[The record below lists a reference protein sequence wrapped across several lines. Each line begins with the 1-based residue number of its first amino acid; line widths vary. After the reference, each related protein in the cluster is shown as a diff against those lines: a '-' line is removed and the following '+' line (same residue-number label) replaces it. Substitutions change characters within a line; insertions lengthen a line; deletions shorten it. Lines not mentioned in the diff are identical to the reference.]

1 MNMSNEVTP
10 HEPEPLDDDGF
21 GGSLAGGRLIKGS
34 LLKWTDSLHWVDRDG
49 VVPPSPLLVVAI
61 NEVLQKW
68 KNNKPEI
75 IGKKPLPDPEVLN
88 AAILG
93 RDGKPRPPWQHVIR
107 VDGGWSADG
116 VPLPER
122 LLVVGAPATA

>member
-1 MNMSNEVTP
+1 MSNEVTP

-68 KNNKPEI
+68 GEQQTGDHRQN
-75 IGKKPLPDPEVLN
+75 
-88 AAILG
+88 
-93 RDGKPRPPWQHVIR
+93 RCRIR
-107 VDGGWSADG
+107 
-116 VPLPER
+116 R
-122 LLVVGAPATA
+122 C